1 MTDEP
6 DTTSDE
12 PQITRRKILVS
23 GGIAAGAG
31 LALAAPA
38 VVAALNRQPS
48 AAALVRRPDAAGA
61 PPPEQVHVQFG
72 ADAASQMAV
81 SWAAQ
86 ARVARPR
93 LRVGLADRR
102 FGLEVPAEERVY
114 REVMTGET
122 VYTYHAR
129 VSNLRPD
136 TAYAYEVLHEGAHPL
151 PGTFRTGPLGRS
163 RGFRFTS
170 FGDQSVPVPVG
181 KGPASPN
188 AGYIVDAVDA
198 LDPLFHLMN
207 GDLSYANS
215 SDMPVQTWAAYFTNN
230 MRSARH
236 RPWMPAVGN
245 HENEV
250 GNASHGL
257 VSYQTR
263 FELPDNGSA
272 EFRGNWYAF
281 TVGSVRVLSI
291 SNDDVCVEDGG
302 FSGVRCKYVPGYRTM
317 GLNPYIRG
325 YSRGQQRAWLAR
337 ELAAARQ
344 SAAIDWIVIC
354 MHQVVMSSAHFNG
367 ADIGIRREFVPLFD
381 RYGVD
386 LIVAGHEHHFERTF
400 PVRGILPGSNVLTP
414 APQQTNPAEID
425 TRNGYVHMI
434 IGGGG
439 NSHPTQHKAFD
450 HPHDGVVTVGLG
462 PGGPTRQRQHIH
474 VTEPAPWSAYRDL
487 TTPYG
492 FASFDVV
499 PTEPGGTTSI
509 SVTHYGAAAG
519 SGKYSPVDRFVMRK
533 PVRAPDPVRSPG
545 QAPQHR
551 VAHT

>member
-1 MTDEP
+1 MTGEP
-6 DTTSDE
+6 NVPGGEPHAVGGEPGTS
-12 PQITRRKILVS
+12 RRQILVT
-23 GGIAAGAG
+23 GGIATAAALLLAG
-31 LALAAPA
+31 PA
-38 VVAALNRQPS
+38 VAAELAKRSS
-48 AAALVRRPDAAGA
+48 APTLVRRPDAAGA
-61 PPPEQVHVQFG
+61 PPPEQLHVQFG
-72 ADAASQMAV
+72 ADAATQIAV

-86 ARVARPR
+86 DRVAKPR
-93 LRVGLADRR
+93 LRLGQAGGG
-102 FGLEVPAEERVY
+102 FGVEVPAEERTY
-114 REVMTGET
+114 TEVMTGQK

-129 VSNLRPD
+129 LTNLAPD
-136 TAYAYEVLHEGAHPL
+136 TAHVYEVIHEGAAPVA
-151 PGTFRTGPLGRS
+151 GTFRTGPIGRS
-163 RGFRFTS
+163 KGFRFTS
-170 FGDQSVPVPVG
+170 FGDQGIPTRVGTHPGSASV
-181 KGPASPN
+181 N
-188 AGYIVDAVDA
+188 AGYVVDAVDA

-325 YSRGQQRAWLAR
+325 YSRGQQRAWLER

-386 LIVAGHEHHFERTF
+386 PSRPYVLFVGRVTRQKGIVHLVRAIPQIDPDAQIVLCAGAPDTPEIGAEMEAAVAAVQATHRGVIWVREMVDRASVVQLYAHAAVFCCPSIYEPFGIINLEAMACGVPVAAF
-400 PVRGILPGSNVLTP
+400 PVQGPCDV
-414 APQQTNPAEID
+414 
-425 TRNGYVHMI
+425 
-434 IGGGG
+434 IGGAAGG
-439 NSHPTQHKAFD
+439 APRA
-450 HPHDGVVTVGLG
+450 GLG
-462 PGGPTRQRQHIH
+462 LGCMR
-474 VTEPAPWSAYRDL
+474 
-487 TTPYG
+487 
-492 FASFDVV
+492 
-499 PTEPGGTTSI
+499 
-509 SVTHYGAAAG
+509 GA
-519 SGKYSPVDRFVMRK
+519 
-533 PVRAPDPVRSPG
+533 
-545 QAPQHR
+545 
-551 VAHT
+551 